1 MTDWGIVND
10 HSVVARIVVAVVVA
24 VAVVAASLLRSYCH
38 THLAV
43 LVGIHSVEIVAV
55 PLAKRR
61 SQMAG

>member
-10 HSVVARIVVAVVVA
+10 HSVVARIVVVVA